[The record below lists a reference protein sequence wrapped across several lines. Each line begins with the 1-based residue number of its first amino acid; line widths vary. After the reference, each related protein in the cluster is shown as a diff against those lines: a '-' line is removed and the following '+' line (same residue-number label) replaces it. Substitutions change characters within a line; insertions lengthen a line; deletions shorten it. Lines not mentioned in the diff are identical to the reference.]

1 MMAGLPAHKS
11 ERARGLCVCTS
22 TVWTLGFSLLST
34 SKGDAQDAAGG
45 KSAPKGH
52 LWPRAVATW
61 EVLKQRV
68 FTPPIIGC
76 FIGIL
81 VGSISPLRALLVP
94 PGTPLPIHR
103 CLQTFSKAYSPAALL
118 VLASSLAL
126 PQNTPDSPDVDGG
139 SGAERQPSRQQT
151 MRDLLIVIGIR
162 FLLLPLSFAGLLQV
176 ANRMSIITADPLRDF
191 LLTMQATMPSAQNS
205 VLALQVA
212 GEPSRAT
219 RMARLLLVIYLAAV
233 LPIAVVLSV
242 SLQHSGL
249 LAVVAP

>member
-1 MMAGLPAHKS
+1 MK
-11 ERARGLCVCTS
+11 
-22 TVWTLGFSLLST
+22 
-34 SKGDAQDAAGG
+34 
-45 KSAPKGH
+45 
-52 LWPRAVATW
+52 
-61 EVLKQRV
+61 
-68 FTPPIIGC
+68 
-76 FIGIL
+76 
-81 VGSISPLRALLVP
+81 
-94 PGTPLPIHR
+94 
-103 CLQTFSKAYSPAALL
+103 
-118 VLASSLAL
+118 
-126 PQNTPDSPDVDGG
+126 
-139 SGAERQPSRQQT
+139 
-151 MRDLLIVIGIR
+151 DLLIVIGIR

-176 ANRMSIITADPLRDF
+176 ANPMSIITADPLRDF